1 MFVWAAL
8 AAVGTFVIA
17 AVAVGS
23 VTGRL
28 ARSPRRSVYDLEEAV
43 QFVAERLPAELTAE
57 LSYDDVRAVLGFH
70 CDYLADKGVAS
81 ARTADEIG
89 SGLVLVS
96 DDEPLAYV
104 LGRCEAASLEVPDA
118 AVATI
123 LEVERG
129 YYQAIGAIGPQVTG
143 PDDPGRPGPEGP
155 GGPGPD
161 RPATAPTMTTSA
173 EPDHGEPAETEQ
185 EGTE

>member
-8 AAVGTFVIA
+8 AALGTFVIA

-28 ARSPRRSVYDLEEAV
+28 ARSPRRSVYDLDEAV
-43 QFVAERLPAELTAE
+43 AFVAARLPDELTAE
-57 LSYDDVRAVLGFH
+57 LSYDDVRAVLEFH

-81 ARTADEIG
+81 AKTADEIG

-96 DDEPLAYV
+96 DDEPLAFV
-104 LGRCEAASLEVPDA
+104 LGRCEATSLDVSDA

-143 PDDPGRPGPEGP
+143 PEDPSST
-155 GGPGPD
+155 GPD
-161 RPATAPTMTTSA
+161 GPAAAPTMTA
-173 EPDHGEPAETEQ
+173 GPAEHESGQPVRTDET

>member
-8 AAVGTFVIA
+8 AALGTFVIA

-28 ARSPRRSVYDLEEAV
+28 ARAPRRSVYDLEEAV
-43 QFVAERLPAELTAE
+43 EFVSERLPDELTAE
-57 LSYDDVRAVLGFH
+57 LSYDDVRTVLGFH

-81 ARTADEIG
+81 TRTADEIG

-96 DDEPLAYV
+96 DDEPLAFV
-104 LGRCEAASLEVPDA
+104 LGRCEATSLDVSDA

-129 YYQAIGAIGPQVTG
+129 YYEAIGAIGPRVTG
-143 PDDPGRPGPEGP
+143 PDDPEGA
-155 GGPGPD
+155 GPD
-161 RPATAPTMTTSA
+161 GPAAAPTMSATSA
-173 EPDHGEPAETEQ
+173 ERAEHESDQNVQTDET

>member
-1 MFVWAAL
+1 MLVWAVL
-8 AAVGTFVIA
+8 AALGTFVIA

-28 ARSPRRSVYDLEEAV
+28 ARSPRRSVYDLDEAV
-43 QFVAERLPAELTAE
+43 VFVAERLPDELTAE

-89 SGLVLVS
+89 SGLVVVT

-104 LGRCEAASLEVPDA
+104 LGRCEATSLDVSDA
-118 AVATI
+118 AVATV
-123 LEVERG
+123 LEVEQG
-129 YYQAIGAIGPQVTG
+129 YYEAIGAIGPQVTG
-143 PDDPGRPGPEGP
+143 PEDPGHTGPDDPGEAGA
-155 GGPGPD
+155 GGS
-161 RPATAPTMTTSA
+161 AAAPTMTSTPA
-173 EPDHGEPAETEQ
+173 EPDHIEPDET